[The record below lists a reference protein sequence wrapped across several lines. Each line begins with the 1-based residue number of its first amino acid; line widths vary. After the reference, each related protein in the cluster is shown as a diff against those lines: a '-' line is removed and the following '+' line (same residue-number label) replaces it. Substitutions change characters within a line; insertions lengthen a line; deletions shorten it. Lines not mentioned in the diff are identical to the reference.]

1 MNSPDAIKLVRTKS
15 LANVVYEE
23 LERQILTGSVEPG
36 DALREVSIASDMGI
50 SRGPVREAFRIL
62 EERGLVVFEKNCG
75 VYVRRLDGEQAA
87 QIYQVRIPLEKLVGQ
102 LVAKNL
108 SAAAEAQI
116 REILA
121 HMQDAVARGDVYIYA
136 GLNLAFHDSLAL
148 HTGNAVLY
156 ETYRKLVTQLRIFR
170 GHTFRYKPETIGVS
184 LNEHSK
190 IFAAVTA
197 RDEALAGELLQVHAQ
212 DSLRRLRMTL
222 DELAPVLLA
231 P

>member
-1 MNSPDAIKLVRTKS
+1 MTSPDAIKMMRTKS

-23 LERQILTGSVEPG
+23 LERKIIAGEVLPG
-36 DALREVSIASDMGI
+36 DALREVSIASDMEI

-102 LVAKNL
+102 LSAKNIS
-108 SAAAEAQI
+108 SAAGVQI
-116 REILA
+116 RKLLDC
-121 HMQDAVARGDVYIYA
+121 MQDAVTQGDVFTYA

-148 HTGNAVLY
+148 HTGNPILY

-184 LNEHSK
+184 LNEHTK
-190 IFAAVTA
+190 IFEAVAAH
-197 RDEALAGELLQVHAQ
+197 DETSAGELLQAHAQ
-212 DSLRRLRMTL
+212 DSFRRLCATL
-222 DELAPVLLA
+222 VDPVGSD
-231 P
+231 